1 MTDFL
6 VFLNTAELD
15 MLTKIPGI
23 TSVIAGNIIAA
34 RPFDS
39 VDDCLKVHGMGKG
52 LLTRIQSFAEAQENE
67 SESLTMIPVE
77 EDAMPALVEKSQT
90 VQESN
95 ENGPSFLSRLWQAFI
110 NFIKALLRL
119 IITLAV
125 IVGIGAAIY
134 FGIPYIRENFIAPVE
149 RNTAQINQL
158 KDEIASLQTQL
169 SEMNT
174 RVGAV
179 EKTIEAHTASL
190 AKLDEM
196 QATLEQE
203 ITTQNNTVMIEL
215 KREIKLTRVFEIL
228 SRARLYLSQSNFGL
242 AREDVQAAHDLL
254 VELNNEAEDEVF
266 AQTISRLELALN
278 NLPEFPVVASG
289 DLEIAWQI
297 LMTGAPVNTTTATS
311 TPKPLITLT
320 PTPAAISTFTPTPF
334 PSPTVETTVTP

>member
-6 VFLNTAELD
+6 TFLNTADLHT
-15 MLTKIPGI
+15 LTKIPDV
-23 TSVIAGNIIAA
+23 TRTVAGNIIAA
-34 RPFDS
+34 RPFDF
-39 VDDCLKVHGMGKG
+39 VEDCAKVRGVGKN
-52 LLTRIQSFAEAQENE
+52 LLGRMQSFFEEELNDSRNSA
-67 SESLTMIPVE
+67 LVPVE
-77 EDAMPALVEKSQT
+77 EDAAPALIEKSQPA
-90 VQESN
+90 QEPH
-95 ENGPSFLSRLWQAFI
+95 EDGPSFLSRLWQAFI

-158 KDEIASLQTQL
+158 KDEIANLQTQL

-179 EKTIEAHTASL
+179 EKTIEAHTASI

-203 ITTQNNTVMIEL
+203 ISTQNNTVMIEL

-297 LMTGAPVNTTTATS
+297 LMTGKPANTVTATF
-311 TPKPLITLT
+311 TPAPLITLT
-320 PTPAAISTFTPTPF
+320 PTPAAIPTFTPTPF
-334 PSPTVETTVTP
+334 ELQTATSAP